1 MSKQKGSAGKT
12 SQYFRRGTLEIVGI
26 PNSVIKIVLEE
37 IVCGIIKKIG
47 VEIDEQDVQVC
58 NCLKENEIIMV
69 NFFNRKDCLQMLRM
83 KKELKSLDPTELDFP
98 ENTKI
103 FCPYYRGIWSKCKTL
118 IAIQKIH
125 QFYTI
130 NRLIRVR
137 LEEAG
142 PSKIITHMADLRE
155 LLPDIYIEIL

>member
-37 IVCGIIKKIG
+37 IVCGIVKKIG

-69 NFFNRKDCLQMLRM
+69 NFFNRKDL
-83 KKELKSLDPTELDFP
+83 
-98 ENTKI
+98 KI

-125 QFYTI
+125 QFYTK

-155 LLPDIYIEIL
+155 LFPDIYIEIL